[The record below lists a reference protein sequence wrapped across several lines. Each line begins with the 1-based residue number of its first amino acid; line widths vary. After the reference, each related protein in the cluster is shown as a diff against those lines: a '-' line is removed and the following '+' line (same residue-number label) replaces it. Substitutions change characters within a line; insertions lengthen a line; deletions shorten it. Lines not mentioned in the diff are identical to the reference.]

1 MSKCHQGTTPQ
12 TENTTMLD
20 LLKAKLDREAKR
32 AIFTHGRVEDWY
44 CAACSKALD
53 IDRLPPEM
61 IIIKADGK
69 SIGYKVLCM
78 PCIDE
83 RGGKSGMTKRLVNT
97 VSPAMPNATITVE
110 YV

>member
-1 MSKCHQGTTPQ
+1 
-12 TENTTMLD
+12 MLD
-20 LLKAKLDREAKR
+20 KLEAKLNREAKR
-32 AIFTHGRVEDWY
+32 SIFTNGRVEDWF

-61 IIIKADGK
+61 IIIKADGQ

-83 RGGKSGMTKRLVNT
+83 RGGKSGMTKRLIDT

>member
-1 MSKCHQGTTPQ
+1 
-12 TENTTMLD
+12 MLD
-20 LLKAKLDREAKR
+20 LLKAQLDREAKR

-53 IDRLPPEM
+53 IDRLPPELV
-61 IIIKADGK
+61 IVKVDNK
-69 SIGYKVLCM
+69 TIGRKVMCM

-83 RGGKSGMTKRLVNT
+83 RGGREGLTERLTDTVNR
-97 VSPAMPNATITVE
+97 AIEDEHHAHGHHGHHGKAITVE